1 MADPIRRLVQELA
14 RLPGIGEKTATR
26 LAFHL
31 VRSNRQQVRDLVA
44 ALLDV
49 TDKIRLCSVC
59 MNMTEVDP
67 CSMCTD
73 AQRDGETICVVA
85 TPSDLLAI
93 DRGGHFRGRYHVLHG
108 LLSPLEGIGPD
119 DIRLAELVRRLGSSA
134 QADSPE
140 ASPSPREG
148 ARPGAAG
155 PGGAREQVPD
165 RSDRSAPSGSVR
177 EVIIATSPSVDG
189 EATAMYIARMLK
201 PLGIRVSR
209 IATGLPVGGE
219 LEYSDQATIARALAG
234 RATM

>member
-31 VRSNRQQVRDLVA
+31 IRSNRQQIRDLSQ
-44 ALLDV
+44 ALLDA

-59 MNMTEVDP
+59 MNMTEADP

-73 AQRDGETICVVA
+73 PRRDTETICVVA
-85 TPSDLLAI
+85 TPSDLIAI

-108 LLSPLEGIGPD
+108 LLSPLEGLGPD
-119 DIRLAELVRRLGSSA
+119 DIRLAELVRRLGTGA
-134 QADSPE
+134 E
-140 ASPSPREG
+140 AG
-148 ARPGAAG
+148 
-155 PGGAREQVPD
+155 V
-165 RSDRSAPSGSVR
+165 VR

-189 EATAMYIARMLK
+189 EATAMYIARTLK
-201 PLGIRVSR
+201 PIGIQVSR

>member
-31 VRSNRQQVRDLVA
+31 IRSNRQQLRDLA
-44 ALLDV
+44 QALLDA

-59 MNMTEVDP
+59 MNMTEADP
-67 CSMCTD
+67 CTMCTD
-73 AQRDGETICVVA
+73 PRREAETICVVA
-85 TPSDLLAI
+85 TPSDLIAI

-119 DIRLAELVRRLGSSA
+119 DIRLAELVRRLG
-134 QADSPE
+134 
-140 ASPSPREG
+140 
-148 ARPGAAG
+148 GAAE
-155 PGGAREQVPD
+155 AAE
-165 RSDRSAPSGSVR
+165 VR

-189 EATAMYIARMLK
+189 EATAMYIARTLK
-201 PLGIRVSR
+201 PLGVRVSR

>member
-14 RLPGIGEKTATR
+14 RLPGIGEKSATR

-31 VRSNRQQVRDLVA
+31 IRGNRQQIQDLA
-44 ALLDV
+44 QALLDV

-59 MNMTEVDP
+59 MTLTEADP
-67 CSMCTD
+67 CTLCTD
-73 AQRDGETICVVA
+73 PRRDPEVICVVA
-85 TPSDLLAI
+85 TASDVIAI

-119 DIRLAELVRRLGSSA
+119 DLRLAELVRRIG
-134 QADSPE
+134 ADP
-140 ASPSPREG
+140 P
-148 ARPGAAG
+148 
-155 PGGAREQVPD
+155 
-165 RSDRSAPSGSVR
+165 VR

-189 EATAMYIARMLK
+189 EATAMYIARTLK
-201 PLGIRVSR
+201 PLGVQVSR

>member
-26 LAFHL
+26 LAFYL
-31 VRSNRQQVRDLVA
+31 IRSNRQQIRDLA
-44 ALLDV
+44 QALLDA

-73 AQRDGETICVVA
+73 PQRDGETICVVA

-119 DIRLAELVRRLGSSA
+119 DIRLAELVRRLGGSG
-134 QADSPE
+134 DPGSP
-140 ASPSPREG
+140 
-148 ARPGAAG
+148 
-155 PGGAREQVPD
+155 
-165 RSDRSAPSGSVR
+165 R

-189 EATAMYIARMLK
+189 EATAMYIARTIK

>member
-1 MADPIRRLVQELA
+1 VAVDPIRRLVQELS

-31 VRSNRQQVRDLVA
+31 IRENRQRVRDLA
-44 ALLDV
+44 QALVDV

-59 MNMTEVDP
+59 MNMTEDDP
-67 CSMCTD
+67 CGLCSD
-73 AQRDGETICVVA
+73 PQRDSETICVVA
-85 TPSDLLAI
+85 SPSDLVAI

-119 DIRLAELVRRLGSSA
+119 DIRVAELIRRLG
-134 QADSPE
+134 DT
-140 ASPSPREG
+140 
-148 ARPGAAG
+148 
-155 PGGAREQVPD
+155 
-165 RSDRSAPSGSVR
+165 VR

-189 EATAMYIARMLK
+189 EATAMYVARAIK
-201 PLGIRVSR
+201 PLGVKVSR

-234 RATM
+234 RAVL

>member
-1 MADPIRRLVQELA
+1 MAGDPIRRLVQELS

-31 VRSNRQQVRDLVA
+31 VRGQRQHVHDLA
-44 ALLDV
+44 QALVDV

-59 MNMTEVDP
+59 MNMTEQDP
-67 CSMCTD
+67 CILCND
-73 AQRDGETICVVA
+73 PQREAETICVVA
-85 TPSDLLAI
+85 TPSDLIAI

-119 DIRLAELVRRLGSSA
+119 DIRIAELIRRL
-134 QADSPE
+134 
-140 ASPSPREG
+140 
-148 ARPGAAG
+148 
-155 PGGAREQVPD
+155 
-165 RSDRSAPSGSVR
+165 APPVR
-177 EVIIATSPSVDG
+177 EIIIATSPNVDG
-189 EATAMYIARMLK
+189 EATAMYVARAIK
-201 PLGIRVSR
+201 PLGVKVSR

>member
-31 VRSNRQQVRDLVA
+31 IRSNRQQIRDLA
-44 ALLDV
+44 QALLDA

-59 MNMTEVDP
+59 MNMTEADP
-67 CSMCTD
+67 CAMCTD
-73 AQRDGETICVVA
+73 PRRDAETICVVA
-85 TPSDLLAI
+85 TPSDLIAI

-108 LLSPLEGIGPD
+108 LLSPLEGLGPD
-119 DIRLAELVRRLGSSA
+119 DIRLAELVRRLGSAETGAPQRGS
-134 QADSPE
+134 
-140 ASPSPREG
+140 SPRDE
-148 ARPGAAG
+148 ADPT
-155 PGGAREQVPD
+155 GGAD
-165 RSDRSAPSGSVR
+165 RSGAGRGGAVR

-189 EATAMYIARMLK
+189 EATAMYIARTIK
-201 PLGIRVSR
+201 PLGIQVSR

>member
-1 MADPIRRLVQELA
+1 MAGDPIRRLVQELS

-31 VRSNRQQVRDLVA
+31 VRGPRQHVLDLA
-44 ALLDV
+44 QALVDV

-59 MNMTEVDP
+59 MNMTEQDP
-67 CSMCTD
+67 CVLCND
-73 AQRDGETICVVA
+73 PQREVEVICVVA
-85 TPSDLLAI
+85 TPSDLIAI

-119 DIRLAELVRRLGSSA
+119 DIRVAELIRRL
-134 QADSPE
+134 DP
-140 ASPSPREG
+140 P
-148 ARPGAAG
+148 AG
-155 PGGAREQVPD
+155 PP
-165 RSDRSAPSGSVR
+165 VR
-177 EVIIATSPSVDG
+177 EVIIATSPNVDG
-189 EATAMYIARMLK
+189 EATAMYVARAIK

>member
-31 VRSNRQQVRDLVA
+31 IRSNRQQVRDLA
-44 ALLDV
+44 QALLDA

-59 MNMTEVDP
+59 MNMTEADP
-67 CSMCTD
+67 CVLCTD
-73 AQRDGETICVVA
+73 TRRDPEVICVVS

-108 LLSPLEGIGPD
+108 LLSPLEGVGPD
-119 DIRLAELVRRLGSSA
+119 DLRIAELVRRI
-134 QADSPE
+134 
-140 ASPSPREG
+140 
-148 ARPGAAG
+148 GAA
-155 PGGAREQVPD
+155 PGG
-165 RSDRSAPSGSVR
+165 VR

-189 EATAMYIARMLK
+189 EATAMYIARTLK
-201 PLGIRVSR
+201 PLGVTVSR

-234 RATM
+234 RATL